1 MVRRRSAKPFTLVQ
15 IQSGPQISLHG
26 GIGIHAGLRNPIL
39 QVRVLLEVQI
49 MVDMIREFKFYK
61 DEGGWYVDLPEWEG
75 TKADLAMVSGADT
88 MLDIISQGDNDI
100 QVLLSTEE
108 FDGSNRLEFLR
119 ESPEIG
125 EGSWYLMKTYKG
137 IEYNLELWLC
147 DVTIFV
153 FGEFPKNIYIS

>member
-1 MVRRRSAKPFTLVQ
+1 MELVDTSDLGSDADVCVGSSPTLCTNKV
-15 IQSGPQISLHG
+15 
-26 GIGIHAGLRNPIL
+26 N
-39 QVRVLLEVQI
+39 
-49 MVDMIREFKFYK
+49 MIREFKFYK
-61 DEGGWYVDLPEWEG
+61 DEGGWFVDLPEWEG

-119 ESPEIG
+119 ESPEVG

-153 FGEFPKNIYIS
+153 FGEFPKNIYVS

>member
-1 MVRRRSAKPFTLVQ
+1 MADTSDLGSDAEGYE
-15 IQSGPQISLHG
+15 SSSLSEG
-26 GIGIHAGLRNPIL
+26 TNK
-39 QVRVLLEVQI
+39 VN
-49 MVDMIREFKFYK
+49 MIREFKFYK
-61 DEGGWYVDLPEWEG
+61 DEGGWFVDLPEWEG

-119 ESPEIG
+119 ESPEVG

-137 IEYNLELWLC
+137 IEYDLELWLC

-153 FGEFPKNIYIS
+153 FGEFPKNIYVS

>member
-1 MVRRRSAKPFTLVQ
+1 MV
-15 IQSGPQISLHG
+15 
-26 GIGIHAGLRNPIL
+26 N
-39 QVRVLLEVQI
+39 
-49 MVDMIREFKFYK
+49 MIREFKFYK
-61 DEGGWYVDLPEWEG
+61 DEGGWFVDLPEWEG

-137 IEYNLELWLC
+137 IEYDLELWLC
-147 DVTIFV
+147 DVTKFV
-153 FGEFPKNIYIS
+153 FGNFPKNIYVS

>member
-1 MVRRRSAKPFTLVQ
+1 
-15 IQSGPQISLHG
+15 
-26 GIGIHAGLRNPIL
+26 
-39 QVRVLLEVQI
+39 
-49 MVDMIREFKFYK
+49 MVDTSDLGSDAEGYESSSLSEGTNKVNMIREFKFYK
-61 DEGGWYVDLPEWEG
+61 DEGGWFVDLPEWEG

-119 ESPEIG
+119 ESPEVG

-153 FGEFPKNIYIS
+153 FGEFPKNIYVS

>member
-1 MVRRRSAKPFTLVQ
+1 MADTSDLGSDAEGYE
-15 IQSGPQISLHG
+15 SSSLSEG
-26 GIGIHAGLRNPIL
+26 TNK
-39 QVRVLLEVQI
+39 VN
-49 MVDMIREFKFYK
+49 MIREFKFYK
-61 DEGGWYVDLPEWEG
+61 DEGGWFVDLPEWEG

-119 ESPEIG
+119 ESPEVG

-153 FGEFPKNIYIS
+153 FGEFPKNIYVS